1 MTEEDVRKLPESSKK
16 KVSVRA
22 AESLW
27 KALSKVNKYSNPKT
41 TLGTSNGGP
50 KVSKSPKTN
59 AKEGGIPS
67 HANQS
72 TKLDHAPTVSEDE
85 IDLETREGVLNW
97 LRLVVKDKPKTP
109 AVTDVSSEYSII
121 YC

>member
-1 MTEEDVRKLPESSKK
+1 MTEGDVRKLPASSKK

-27 KALSKVNKYSNPKT
+27 KALSKVNKDTNPKT
-41 TLGTSNGGP
+41 TLDTSNGGTE
-50 KVSKSPKTN
+50 VSKSPKTN
-59 AKEGGIPS
+59 AKEGGS

-85 IDLETREGVLNW
+85 LNLETREGVLNW

-109 AVTDVSSEYSII
+109 AVTDVSSV
-121 YC
+121 